1 MKEIKGNL
9 SIQPSRLSWSP
20 HLNSRSVV
28 IVWSRE
34 GFLISLIQLFPS
46 PRSQRH
52 SILDAPPPRFRFL
65 FYCWRTSW
73 LSDRTSPTVRT
84 LLSLKTFPARWLCL
98 LAWYR
103 SDPSRSS
110 NLIFIQRSPSS
121 FPLLSVRLSPKISED
136 PSFLIRCLTI
146 TIGIYLDDDEMF
158 EKFEKHLNLEYARTI
173 SSLFWFSLDWQ
184 FLVKEVEFSGRMICC

>member
-1 MKEIKGNL
+1 MEEIKGNL

-84 LLSLKTFPARWLCL
+84 LLSLKTFPARRLCL

-121 FPLLSVRLSPKISED
+121 FPLLSVRLSPKISI
-136 PSFLIRCLTI
+136 FL
-146 TIGIYLDDDEMF
+146 D
-158 EKFEKHLNLEYARTI
+158 
-173 SSLFWFSLDWQ
+173 SLFDHHDWN
-184 FLVKEVEFSGRMICC
+184 LSWRWRNVWEVWEAFELRICSNN

>member
-1 MKEIKGNL
+1 M
-9 SIQPSRLSWSP
+9 
-20 HLNSRSVV
+20 

-46 PRSQRH
+46 PRSQGH

-73 LSDRTSPTVRT
+73 LSDRTSSYHENPSLTVD
-84 LLSLKTFPARWLCL
+84 LKTFPARWLCL

-103 SDPSRSS
+103 SDSS

-121 FPLLSVRLSPKISED
+121 FPLLSVCLSPKISI
-136 PSFLIRCLTI
+136 FLDSLFDHHDWNLSWWGT
-146 TIGIYLDDDEMF
+146 MA
-158 EKFEKHLNLEYARTI
+158 KFGNVWEVWEAFEYARTI
-173 SSLFWFSLDWQ
+173 SSLFWFFFFFGLAILGKGNWIQWVDDW
-184 FLVKEVEFSGRMICC
+184 LVWKIVIDSMKRKVFCWNIV